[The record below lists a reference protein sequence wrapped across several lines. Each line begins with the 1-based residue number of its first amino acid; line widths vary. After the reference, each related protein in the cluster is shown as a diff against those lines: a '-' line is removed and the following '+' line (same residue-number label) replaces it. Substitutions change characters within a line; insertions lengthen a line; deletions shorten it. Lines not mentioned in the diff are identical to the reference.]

1 MFLLFGWIDPVTLIT
16 ALGSFTVFAYY
27 IHISEHVSWP
37 IRFTMLGQAVVIAG
51 KTHWDYTAFH
61 LMNPAP
67 YLSGAIMFLGG
78 LILLVKALRLFEQ
91 FQGLEWRLE
100 QK

>member
-1 MFLLFGWIDPVTLIT
+1 MTPGMFLLFGWIDPVTLIT
-16 ALGSFTVFAYY
+16 AIGSLTVFAYY
-27 IHISEHVSWP
+27 IHISEAVSWP

-61 LMNPAP
+61 VMELAP

-78 LILLVKALRLFEQ
+78 LILLASSTYHYREVTEQ
-91 FQGLEWRLE
+91 E
-100 QK
+100 

>member
-1 MFLLFGWIDPVTLIT
+1 MRPGFFLLFGWIDPVTLIT

-78 LILLVKALRLFEQ
+78 LILLASTTYHFREVNE
-91 FQGLEWRLE
+91 EE
-100 QK
+100 